1 MVSSVGGDASPQS
14 PQSPAQPAIDGAE
27 LARRMLMAT
36 EAASMAASTAA
47 QALLELKDKTSS
59 SSSNEKAW
67 YRLLPRPS
75 VFDPDSREAELAQW
89 REWSWS
95 VEQYLASIDPEFAV
109 DLARIRKSSNAEV
122 DMSIMDDSE
131 KKRCTFLY
139 GLYASLLRQR
149 PLMMLK
155 KIEGSNGFEVFRLL
169 VLSME
174 PVSRNRSLGILNAI
188 MSWPQFSM
196 KGGSVVAQLL
206 KSEAAFREY
215 ERTTGEA
222 LQEELRFAVV
232 FPCVTGQLKTWL
244 QLQVQDGTS
253 YADLREHI
261 VRYDKATLKWTD
273 AMCLASEP
281 SHETVPMDV
290 DRIEKGKK
298 GKGKSKGMNN
308 KGKQTKGDSKGDG
321 KVKFQSSKAKGSQ
334 QQGGKQ
340 NPGFRQWNQTGYQQA
355 GGKQSVQNQIAGKQN
370 DKGKGRTCY
379 TCGRTG
385 HLARDCWNAKGK
397 GGCGTHSQV
406 RSVEEGNG
414 DAGVSSTNDATAHEN
429 SQQFPS
435 SISQN
440 VRQVQQ
446 PVVFDMRSADLQFD
460 SLNLEVRAVFFDM
473 SQDDF
478 LEEYMQPED
487 LPNHALREGIDLI
500 EPCVEA
506 CKFDSFWECDLA
518 VSDSSTCSTT
528 NLCNNSLRTDSVHEK
543 ISCVSFGGIDLDCMG
558 L

>member
-1 MVSSVGGDASPQS
+1 MASSVGGDASPQS

-47 QALLELKDKTSS
+47 QALLELKDRTSS
-59 SSSNEKAW
+59 SSSDEKAW

-75 VFDPDSREAELAQW
+75 VFDPDSRETELAQW

-95 VEQYLASIDPEFAV
+95 VEQYLASMDPEFAV
-109 DLARIRKSSNAEV
+109 DLARIRKNSNAEV

-131 KKRCTFLY
+131 RKRCTFLY

-155 KIEGSNGFEVFRLL
+155 KIEGSNGFEAFRLL

-206 KSEAAFREY
+206 KLEAAFREY

-232 FPCVTGQLKTWL
+232 FRCVTGQLKTWL

-290 DRIEKGKK
+290 DR
-298 GKGKSKGMNN
+298 MN
-308 KGKQTKGDSKGDG
+308 
-321 KVKFQSSKAKGSQ
+321 
-334 QQGGKQ
+334 
-340 NPGFRQWNQTGYQQA
+340 
-355 GGKQSVQNQIAGKQN
+355 
-370 DKGKGRTCY
+370 
-379 TCGRTG
+379 
-385 HLARDCWNAKGK
+385 
-397 GGCGTHSQV
+397 
-406 RSVEEGNG
+406 
-414 DAGVSSTNDATAHEN
+414 
-429 SQQFPS
+429 
-435 SISQN
+435 
-440 VRQVQQ
+440 
-446 PVVFDMRSADLQFD
+446 
-460 SLNLEVRAVFFDM
+460 
-473 SQDDF
+473 
-478 LEEYMQPED
+478 
-487 LPNHALREGIDLI
+487 
-500 EPCVEA
+500 
-506 CKFDSFWECDLA
+506 
-518 VSDSSTCSTT
+518 
-528 NLCNNSLRTDSVHEK
+528 
-543 ISCVSFGGIDLDCMG
+543 
-558 L
+558 